1 MLKKIIIIT
10 IKILLLIVLL
20 NFENV
25 IGMPFMYVMLS
36 LLWIESIESEWRIAL
51 VTVLS
56 IFLAIIY
63 SMSFTLSLIFLALAG
78 ILYVFGEKIIV
89 NKHFRLVISSVLVM
103 ILMLV
108 FYKFSW
114 GLGVVLQVMIEM
126 SIFWLIQK
134 INKKKYY
141 EY

>member
-1 MLKKIIIIT
+1 
-10 IKILLLIVLL
+10 
-20 NFENV
+20 
-25 IGMPFMYVMLS
+25 
-36 LLWIESIESEWRIAL
+36 
-51 VTVLS
+51 
-56 IFLAIIY
+56 
-63 SMSFTLSLIFLALAG
+63 MSFTLSLIFLALAG

>member
-1 MLKKIIIIT
+1 
-10 IKILLLIVLL
+10 VLL